1 MFLAIAAVAGG
12 AGHRVIQV
20 IPLAGEAGNGA
31 LWIDSA
37 ARRLYVARSNSLLVL
52 DVDSGRPLAEIKDL
66 PGIAGIAI
74 AQVNNRGYVTNSK
87 DDRISIFELTGFG
100 HLGQIP
106 VGSNPGAL
114 VYDSSAHR
122 FYAMNRGS
130 RNASAIDADDGEV
143 EETIDLGGVPAG
155 AVADGRGSVFV
166 VVEDRAE
173 LVEIDAKKMA
183 SSRRFA
189 IPGCS
194 APRDIALDETRG
206 RLFIGC
212 AAQRLAV
219 MSTQDGNV
227 LSIAGTGA
235 GGGGIATDTSSGLV
249 YVANTSGGVTILADS
264 GSANYRVMETVVTAE
279 SVSAIAFDAATRQL
293 FALAS
298 ARTVSRPGPNQKPED
313 AGARSS
319 QLLVLGK

>member
-1 MFLAIAAVAGG
+1 MQI
-12 AGHRVIQV
+12 
-20 IPLAGEAGNGA
+20 IPLAGEAGSGA

-37 ARRLYVARSNSLLVL
+37 ARRLYVACSNGLLVL
-52 DVDSGRPLAEIKDL
+52 DADSGRSLAEIKDL

-74 AQVNNRGYVTNSK
+74 AQVNNRGYVTNSN

-106 VGSNPGAL
+106 VGGNPGAL

-143 EETIDLGGVPAG
+143 EETIDLGGLPAG
-155 AVADGRGSVFV
+155 AVADDHGRVFIV
-166 VVEDRAE
+166 LEDRAE

-183 SSRRFA
+183 FSRRFA
-189 IPGCS
+189 IPGCT
-194 APRDIALDETRG
+194 APRDIALDESRG

-227 LSIAGTGA
+227 LSIAGTGS
-235 GGGGIATDTSSGLV
+235 GGGGIATDTSSDLV
-249 YVANTSGGVTILADS
+249 FVANTSGGVTILADS
-264 GSANYRVMETVVTAE
+264 GNANYHAIETVATAGN
-279 SVSAIAFDAATRQL
+279 VSAIAFDAATRQL
-293 FALAS
+293 FVLAS
-298 ARTVSRPGPNQKPED
+298 AGTVPRPGPSQKPED
-313 AGARSS
+313 TGTRSS

>member
-1 MFLAIAAVAGG
+1 M
-12 AGHRVIQV
+12 QV

-31 LWIDSA
+31 LLIDSA

-52 DVDSGRPLAEIKDL
+52 DIDSGRSLAEIKDL

-74 AQVNNRGYVTNSK
+74 AQANNRGYVTNSK
-87 DDRISIFELTGFG
+87 DDRVSIFELTGFE

-106 VGSNPGAL
+106 LGSNPGTL
-114 VYDSSAHR
+114 IYDSSAHR

-143 EETIDLGGVPAG
+143 EETIDLGGIPAG
-155 AVADGRGSVFV
+155 AVADDHGRVFIV
-166 VVEDRAE
+166 LEDRAE

-183 SSRRFA
+183 FSRRFA
-189 IPGCS
+189 IPGCT
-194 APRDIALDETRG
+194 APRDIALDETRA

-212 AAQRLAV
+212 AKQRLAV
-219 MSTQDGNV
+219 IGSLDGNL
-227 LSIAGTGA
+227 LSIAATGS

-264 GSANYRVMETVVTAE
+264 GNANYQAIETVVTAQ

-293 FALAS
+293 FVLAS
-298 ARTVSRPGPNQKPED
+298 AITVSRPGSNQKPED
-313 AGARSS
+313 TGARSS
-319 QLLVLGK
+319 QLFVLGK